1 VKISERVD
9 EKRQKEE
16 LEGRTMDCS
25 TGEGGRVKRVRIRI
39 ENSDAEVNNTGIKM
53 KKKKETQ

>member
-1 VKISERVD
+1 
-9 EKRQKEE
+9 
-16 LEGRTMDCS
+16 MDCS